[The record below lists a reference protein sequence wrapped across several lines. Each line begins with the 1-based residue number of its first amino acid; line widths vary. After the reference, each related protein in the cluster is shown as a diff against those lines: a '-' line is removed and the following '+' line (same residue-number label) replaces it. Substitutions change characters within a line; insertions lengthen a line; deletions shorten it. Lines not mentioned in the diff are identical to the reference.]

1 MGRIQAFIPALQWL
15 PNYNKEDL
23 SGDVSAGMIVAVML
37 IPQGMAYAMLAG
49 LPPVIGLYSATIPL
63 FVYALLGSSK
73 QLAVGPV
80 AIVSL
85 LVFSGVSSLAE
96 PGTDEYIAYVF
107 LLSLMVGVIKL
118 ILGLLRL
125 GVLVNFVSHAVISG
139 FTSAAAII
147 IGLSQLNH
155 LLGFELPQSENVFV
169 LLLLAAQQFSGI
181 HPLTFLLGLGS
192 IAVMVFLKRV
202 APRFPAPLLVVAGS
216 TLIVYLFQLDQ
227 WGVKIV
233 GDIPKGIPRFSLPA
247 FSMESITS
255 LFPIAI
261 TIAFIGYMESIAI
274 AKAIA
279 SKENYQVDAN
289 KELRALGL
297 ANIVGSF
304 FSSYPV
310 TGGFSRSAVNYQSG
324 ARTGLASMI
333 TVFLIFLTLLFFTPV
348 FYYLPRTVLAAII
361 MMAVFGLIDVKEA
374 KRLFQLKKVD
384 GWTLLITFVATL
396 VLGIEDGILLGVAV
410 SLLVFIAR
418 SARPHTAVLGDLSK
432 QNVFHNIAHDPE
444 VKTEEDILIFRMDAS
459 LYYPNMAFLEEKLRA
474 EVDQRPKLQWIILD
488 FSGVND
494 MDGISVDTWERIID
508 RYREKGI
515 SFLLVGIKGS
525 IRDLVTKACW
535 PEKYG
540 EIAFQSLHEA
550 LQSIEAEGMLE

>member
-85 LVFSGVSSLAE
+85 LVFRGVSSLAE

-361 MMAVFGLIDVKEA
+361 MVAVFGLIDVKEA

>member
-255 LFPIAI
+255 LFPIAL

>member
-255 LFPIAI
+255 LFPIAL

-508 RYREKGI
+508 RYQEKGI

>member
-255 LFPIAI
+255 LFPIAL

-361 MMAVFGLIDVKEA
+361 MVAVFGLIDVKEA

-444 VKTEEDILIFRMDAS
+444 AKTEEDILIFRMDAS

-508 RYREKGI
+508 RYQEKGI

>member
-255 LFPIAI
+255 LFPIAL

-361 MMAVFGLIDVKEA
+361 MVAVFGLIDVKEA

>member
-361 MMAVFGLIDVKEA
+361 MVAVFGLIDVKEA

-508 RYREKGI
+508 RYQEKGI

>member
-418 SARPHTAVLGDLSK
+418 SARPHTAVIGDLSK

-508 RYREKGI
+508 RYQEKGI

>member
-1 MGRIQAFIPALQWL
+1 
-15 PNYNKEDL
+15 
-23 SGDVSAGMIVAVML
+23 
-37 IPQGMAYAMLAG
+37 
-49 LPPVIGLYSATIPL
+49 
-63 FVYALLGSSK
+63 
-73 QLAVGPV
+73 
-80 AIVSL
+80 
-85 LVFSGVSSLAE
+85 
-96 PGTDEYIAYVF
+96 
-107 LLSLMVGVIKL
+107 
-118 ILGLLRL
+118 
-125 GVLVNFVSHAVISG
+125 
-139 FTSAAAII
+139 
-147 IGLSQLNH
+147 
-155 LLGFELPQSENVFV
+155 
-169 LLLLAAQQFSGI
+169 
-181 HPLTFLLGLGS
+181 
-192 IAVMVFLKRV
+192 MVFLKRV

-255 LFPIAI
+255 LFPIAL

-361 MMAVFGLIDVKEA
+361 MVAVFGLIDVKEA

-488 FSGVND
+488 FSGLNG
-494 MDGISVDTWERIID
+494 MDRSSGYTWLRIIG

>member
-255 LFPIAI
+255 LFPIAL

-361 MMAVFGLIDVKEA
+361 MVAVFGLIDVKEA

-508 RYREKGI
+508 RYQEKGI

>member
-508 RYREKGI
+508 RYQEKGI

>member
-255 LFPIAI
+255 LFPIAL

-418 SARPHTAVLGDLSK
+418 SARPHTAVIGDLSK

-508 RYREKGI
+508 RYQEKGI